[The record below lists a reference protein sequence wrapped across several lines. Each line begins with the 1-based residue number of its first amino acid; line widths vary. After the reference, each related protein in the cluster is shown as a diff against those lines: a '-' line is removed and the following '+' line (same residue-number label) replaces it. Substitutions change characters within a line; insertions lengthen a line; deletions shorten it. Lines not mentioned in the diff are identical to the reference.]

1 MKQTSHLSLEIDS
14 SPVTRIVRIFEE
26 RKEQLRFPDI
36 DADKLKALQAAVQK
50 ESEAVCELEEALA
63 EAREALGLTQKA
75 LHEKAAKAH
84 AYLQVFAAGDAE
96 WEAELANIHWGNAER
111 SGRKPRPTSKKR
123 ERAQAR
129 SEPTSAAQEARRA
142 EPAAAE

>member
-36 DADKLKALQAAVQK
+36 DADKLTALQAAVQK
-50 ESEAVCELEEALA
+50 QAEAVCELEEALA

-84 AYLQVFAAGDAE
+84 AYLQVFATGDAD
-96 WEAELANIHWGNAER
+96 WEAELAEISWGSDER
-111 SGRKPRPTSKKR
+111 AGRKPRPSPKKR
-123 ERAQAR
+123 ARAKTSSEPAPRAQ
-129 SEPTSAAQEARRA
+129 EELGTKQ
-142 EPAAAE
+142 AAE